1 MPLYKGTTEIASG
14 KLYKGTTEIEN
25 VYKGTSMIYQNII
38 SFNSDF
44 LIAGGGGGGG
54 RVWNVSTDEDD
65 YDVWLKGGG
74 GGGGG
79 VRTSFSG
86 ATPVA
91 NGGGQALDSQL
102 SLETN
107 TAYSIVVG
115 DGGNEYQLGGSSSID
130 NLIAVGGGGSNYNSR
145 NVVSSIT
152 VPANGGGGDGSSRG
166 YSADYAQPY
175 PGSIEYAPLGSTN
188 GSSGTYGFDGGPG
201 YPPGGQSNNNR
212 YLYGNAVGHGGGGA
226 GGATSSTSAGAG
238 ITSSITG
245 SNITFGAGGSP
256 NNNLAS
262 GAVAAQTQIGR
273 GGTGGVSANI
283 YYNSNHRSGG
293 KGGPG
298 CVIIRFPNT
307 RNYTAT
313 GSPTLT
319 TDGSDKILQWTTAG
333 TYTITFT

>member
-1 MPLYKGTTEIASG
+1 MPLYKGTTEIAG
-14 KLYKGTTEIEN
+14 GNLYKGTTEIEN
-25 VYKGTSMIYQNII
+25 VYKNINLIYQNQIP
-38 SFNSDF
+38 FNSHF
-44 LIAGGGGGGG
+44 LIVGGGGGGG
-54 RVWNVSTDEDD
+54 RVWDVSTDEDD

-86 ATPVA
+86 ATPVT

-102 SLETN
+102 ALT
-107 TAYSIVVG
+107 TATEYSIVVG
-115 DGGNEYQLGGSSSID
+115 DGGNQYQLGGDSSIGS
-130 NLIAVGGGGSNYNSR
+130 LITVGGGGSNYNSR
-145 NVVSSIT
+145 NVISSIT
-152 VPANGGGGDGSSRG
+152 VPTNGGGGDGSSRG
-166 YSADYAQPY
+166 YSAGSAQPY
-175 PGSIEYAPLGSTN
+175 PLSIEYAPLGNTN
-188 GSSGTYGFDGGPG
+188 GPSGNYGFDGGPG
-201 YPPGGQSNNNR
+201 YPPGLQSNNNR
-212 YLYGNAVGHGGGGA
+212 YLYASSVGHGGGGA
-226 GGATSSTSAGAG
+226 GSAASGTTPGSG

-245 SNITFGAGGSP
+245 SSITFGAGGSP

-262 GAVAAQTQIGR
+262 GVVANQTQIGR

-283 YYNSNHRSGG
+283 YYNANHRSGG

-298 CVIIRFPNT
+298 CVILRFPNT